1 MPEEVEDDYGA
12 PETPDIVETADLWRP
27 TPSRSPAGAG
37 GCRDEKEVT
46 AALLRYI
53 DRDTLSAR
61 LTTGQMEA
69 FEDILSDDGLFCRR
83 NVKGKDDGM
92 MEGKANMQFLDALN
106 KVIARYES
114 LTPLFERCR
123 S

>member
-12 PETPDIVETADLWRP
+12 PETPDIVETTDFVEIDAEPVNQLVPEDAA
-27 TPSRSPAGAG
+27 TK
-37 GCRDEKEVT
+37 KEVT

-69 FEDILSDDGLFCRR
+69 FEDIFADDGLFLPSQRQRQGRR
-83 NVKGKDDGM
+83 HDG
-92 MEGKANMQFLDALN
+92 GQGQHAVFG
-106 KVIARYES
+106 R
-114 LTPLFERCR
+114 FEQGHCPV
-123 S
+123 